1 MVTDKTH
8 TWKAKT
14 MAAKRPAVA
23 AVAELPDR
31 IELDEKEQ
39 DAVNRL
45 AARYGLKPDSVIQ
58 ILAALAKDEAAKGE
72 R

>member
-1 MVTDKTH
+1 
-8 TWKAKT
+8 
-14 MAAKRPAVA
+14 
-23 AVAELPDR
+23 LPDR